1 MIGRVEMDEKTFTV
15 KEVLTEVQALLQSID
30 YQLEEPEIPK
40 EFMGKPDFYGKRR
53 EGVTTHEI
61 AGFVKKDAKEIT
73 RGVAQLWTIKRQ
85 LGEYMDYVIALPP
98 QNEGDL
104 VDVMRADNNKLL
116 KKIRRDKFQIWLCN
130 PQEKSICCVFG
141 TPQDSLFTQHLKFRD
156 MKIESHTSSG
166 GQK

>member
-1 MIGRVEMDEKTFTV
+1 MDEKTFTV

-85 LGEYMDYVIALPP
+85 LGEDIDYVIVLPP
-98 QNEGDL
+98 QKEDDL
-104 VDVMRADNNKLL
+104 VGLLRADNNKLL
-116 KKIRRDKFQIWLCN
+116 KKVKREEFQIWLCN
-130 PQEKSICCVFG
+130 PGEKSICSVFG
-141 TPQDSLFTQHLKFRD
+141 TPRDSLFTRYLKFRD
-156 MKIESHTSSG
+156 LEGESHTS
-166 GQK
+166 